1 MLVSACVGE
10 IVFEFNV
17 RETGQNTALE
27 VVIYGLMHLTNG
39 SDLDCIREKEEKAV
53 NTSFVNR

>member
-27 VVIYGLMHLTNG
+27 VVIYGLMHLTKR
-39 SDLDCIREKEEKAV
+39 I
-53 NTSFVNR
+53 

>member
-10 IVFEFNV
+10 IVFEFSV
-17 RETGQNTALE
+17 RETGQKTALE

-39 SDLDCIREKEEKAV
+39 V
-53 NTSFVNR
+53 

>member
-1 MLVSACVGE
+1 MIQGRTGHIVCLLVLVW
-10 IVFEFNV
+10 VKLFEFSV

-39 SDLDCIREKEEKAV
+39 V
-53 NTSFVNR
+53 